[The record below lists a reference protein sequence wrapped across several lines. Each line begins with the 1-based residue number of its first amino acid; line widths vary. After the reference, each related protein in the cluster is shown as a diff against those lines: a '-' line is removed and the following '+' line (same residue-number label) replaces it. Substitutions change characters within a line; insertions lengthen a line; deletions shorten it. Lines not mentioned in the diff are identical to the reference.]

1 MSNVEIIFLQLLQIG
16 LSSKKDIGSI
26 DLDK

>member
-1 MSNVEIIFLQLLQIG
+1 MSNVEIILLQLLQTG